1 MHRGKRTIL
10 RPWSRSKRGKN
21 LIRSEALQCCNL
33 GHSIHHDPLSG
44 YKSLFLNNSGR
55 CWWLRRPL
63 CHCEIRQQQVRTT
76 IRPEKMN
83 VWKYTRLSR
92 KVISY
97 SVKRSNV
104 VLLVVAVKKY
114 HWLDKKAMLWQYT
127 MSSQL
132 IVYAVMT

>member
-1 MHRGKRTIL
+1 
-10 RPWSRSKRGKN
+10 
-21 LIRSEALQCCNL
+21 
-33 GHSIHHDPLSG
+33 
-44 YKSLFLNNSGR
+44 
-55 CWWLRRPL
+55 
-63 CHCEIRQQQVRTT
+63 
-76 IRPEKMN
+76 MN